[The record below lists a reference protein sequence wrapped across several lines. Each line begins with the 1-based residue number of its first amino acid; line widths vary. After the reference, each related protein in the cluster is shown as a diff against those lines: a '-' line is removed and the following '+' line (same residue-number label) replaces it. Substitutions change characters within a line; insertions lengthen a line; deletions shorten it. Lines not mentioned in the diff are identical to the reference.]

1 MPYDG
6 SLYCGAAKSRP
17 VINTAFSTKL
27 NSGATMFPSSFA
39 NQTFVYPAAS
49 LQVLVNVAKRYASG
63 LQQLA
68 ELNVQTAKTV
78 FEESTA
84 VAKAGPQAKPAD
96 FLSWQSTLLA
106 ETPEKAAA
114 YTRHFWQIVRA
125 TQTDI
130 LNEAR
135 GPIEQFGFGLKKAT
149 ESASQE
155 AVGLLSSAA
164 EASTDLADAGAEA
177 IESSEKAVRA
187 AKADAK
193 R

>member
-1 MPYDG
+1 
-6 SLYCGAAKSRP
+6 
-17 VINTAFSTKL
+17 
-27 NSGATMFPSSFA
+27 MFPSLSA
-39 NQTFVYPAAS
+39 NQNFVYPAAGF
-49 LQVLVNVAKRYASG
+49 QVLVNVAKRYATG

-78 FEESTA
+78 LGESAA

-135 GPIEQFGFGLKKAT
+135 GPIEQFGFRPKKASET
-149 ESASQE
+149 ASQE
-155 AVGLLSSAA
+155 AVGLLSSVS
-164 EASTDLADAGAEA
+164 EASTVPADSGAEA
-177 IESSEKAVRA
+177 IESFEKAVRS
-187 AKADAK
+187 AKPDAK

>member
-1 MPYDG
+1 M
-6 SLYCGAAKSRP
+6 
-17 VINTAFSTKL
+17 FS
-27 NSGATMFPSSFA
+27 SISA
-39 NQTFVYPAAS
+39 NQTFADPAGS
-49 LQVLVNVAKRYASG
+49 LQVIVNVAKRYASG

-78 FEESTA
+78 FEESAA
-84 VAKAGPQAKPAD
+84 VAKAGSQAKPGD

-135 GPIEQFGFGLKKAT
+135 GPMEQFGFVLKKASD
-149 ESASQE
+149 SASKE
-155 AVGLLSSAA
+155 AVGLLAGAA
-164 EASTDLADAGAEA
+164 EASTNLADAGAGV
-177 IESSEKAVRA
+177 IESSEKALRS
-187 AKADAK
+187 AKAEGK

>member
-1 MPYDG
+1 
-6 SLYCGAAKSRP
+6 
-17 VINTAFSTKL
+17 
-27 NSGATMFPSSFA
+27 MFPSLSA
-39 NQTFVYPAAS
+39 NQTFVYPPAGF
-49 LQVLVNVAKRYASG
+49 QVFVNVAKRYATG

-84 VAKAGPQAKPAD
+84 VAKAGTQAKPAD
-96 FLSWQSTLLA
+96 FLSWQSILLA

-135 GPIEQFGFGLKKAT
+135 GPMEQFGFGLKNASET
-149 ESASQE
+149 ASQE
-155 AVGLLSSAA
+155 AVGLLSSAS
-164 EASTDLADAGAEA
+164 EASAVPVDAGAEA
-177 IESSEKAVRA
+177 IESFENAVRS
-187 AKADAK
+187 AKVDAK